1 MPELSA
7 RARQA
12 SEELSREGMP
22 VRFVRSVFVPEDGT
36 CFHLYQAGSLANVLE
51 AADRARMKV
60 EHVRPVTI
68 TGHPPSE

>member
-36 CFHLYQAGSLANVLE
+36 CFHLYQANSLANALA
-51 AADRARMKV
+51 AADRARVKV